1 MRQHFD
7 VRLRTAGTRPAELQQ
22 QADTASQALFSD
34 GIVAN
39 KLLSAISRVTHISR
53 NQFLAGGRLQE
64 ENAALLSISDVRSS
78 NQRAVRSDF
87 AYLDWI
93 YEWFHTKPDDV
104 EVDKSIK
111 YKYRVKRAFVAGKRR
126 HVQCGMCILTAT
138 VQDAVS
144 NFKKSPE
151 WKQFRHDNPDSDV
164 HDKNVA
170 RCICP
175 CMKPDKREECAC
187 PTCGEMHEL
196 LKALKNMR
204 KKNQE
209 LHDECSCRHG
219 YANPSSVYRKAA
231 SFSSLEGAC
240 LCEGRAHP
248 GLRYTRPS
256 RTSG

>member
-151 WKQFRHDNPDSDV
+151 WQQFRHDNPDDDLSE
-164 HDKNVA
+164 
-170 RCICP
+170 R
-175 CMKPDKREECAC
+175 PDTRAECAC
-187 PTCGEMHEL
+187 PACEEMHEL
-196 LKALKNMR
+196 LKALKNMLR
-204 KKNQE
+204 TDPE
-209 LHDECSCRHG
+209 LHVGCSCRHDC
-219 YANPSSVYRKAA
+219 ANPDSVYWKAT

-248 GLRYTRPS
+248 
-256 RTSG
+256 